1 LCIEPHSR
9 RTIILKIIKID
20 NLPPI
25 CLIILICS
33 QFFPGIDLTHHLETA
48 RMYNEMMVE
57 GRFLLKNP
65 YLLAGQQSTITYGI
79 PFYTI
84 GGILWF
90 LFGRFTIDL
99 LMCLTTVF
107 SFFVIRRITCN
118 AGYQTMALISI
129 WGFIIPNSYI
139 AYCANFFLWLTAY
152 LYLKGKRYYQ
162 IPLAIACFTHPFSI
176 VVGLYY
182 AYKERKNILLIG
194 IFLFYYLIITF
205 IFTSQGSMVLP
216 NAINT
221 LVARVAIG
229 LFPILLHEDF
239 SKKII
244 RIASISLVTL
254 VSISNVVL
262 FLLVEPMQIRGF
274 YEGYQT
280 LFEDFPNISG
290 NMRVVDYDYLP
301 SAYYFHKR
309 GLAVN
314 TGSFFESWIHQTRR
328 KWAGA
333 KEYQQHME
341 RHLIGYVLTCKK
353 CGAIFPGVHPTEKAI
368 LSSGYPLIWE
378 NQYYNL
384 YRIYI
389 SGEMP

>member
-1 LCIEPHSR
+1 
-9 RTIILKIIKID
+9 
-20 NLPPI
+20 
-25 CLIILICS
+25 
-33 QFFPGIDLTHHLETA
+33 
-48 RMYNEMMVE
+48 MMVE

-79 PFYTI
+79 PFYAI

-90 LFGRFTIDL
+90 LFERFTIDL
-99 LMCLTTVF
+99 LMCLTTLF
-107 SFFVIRRITCN
+107 SFLVIRRIQPSV
-118 AGYQTMALISI
+118 GYLTMALILL
-129 WGFIIPNSYI
+129 WGFIIPDSYI

-182 AYKERKNILLIG
+182 VYRDRKNAILMG
-194 IFLFYYLIITF
+194 IFLLYYLIISF
-205 IFTSQGSMVLP
+205 MFTSQGSLVLP
-216 NAINT
+216 NIINT

-274 YEGYQT
+274 YEEYKT
-280 LFEDFPNISG
+280 LFNDLPTISG
-290 NMRVVDYDYLP
+290 NMRVVDYNYLP

-309 GLAVN
+309 GLTVN
-314 TGSFFESWIHQTRR
+314 TGSFFESWILPTRR
-328 KWAGA
+328 KWNGVR
-333 KEYQQHME
+333 EYQQYIKSH
-341 RHLIGYVLTCKK
+341 HIDYVLTCKE
-353 CGAIFPGVHPTEKAI
+353 CGAVFPGVHPTEKAL
-368 LSSGYPLIWE
+368 LSSHYPLIGE
-378 NQYYNL
+378 NHYYSL
-384 YRIYI
+384 YRTQA
-389 SGEMP
+389 GREMPQL